1 MSLHVTDL
9 DHIVL
14 RVRDLEGS
22 LKFYAG
28 LLGLEVV
35 GRAEYDQGTRPFLS
49 VRVGGQLV
57 DLWPDQTY
65 DRELGA
71 SAGGLFHF
79 CVRVDDDLDQVLP
92 DLRAAGIEILEE
104 APGVRFGATGY
115 GRSIYVRDPDG
126 YMVELK
132 ENRAVTGVDA

>member
-1 MSLHVTDL
+1 MSLRVTDL

-14 RVRDLEGS
+14 RVRDLAVS
-22 LKFYAG
+22 LGFYED

-35 GRAEYDQGTRPFLS
+35 GRHEHDQGLRPFLS

-57 DLWPDQTY
+57 DLWPDETY

-79 CVRVDDDLDQVLP
+79 CVRVDDDLDEVLP
-92 DLRAAGIEILEE
+92 VLRAAGIEILEE
-104 APGVRFGATGY
+104 APAIRFGATGY
-115 GRSIYVRDPDG
+115 GRSTYVRDPDG

-132 ENRAVTGVDA
+132 ENRPAAGV